1 MGPCKNISYIQVL
14 VTNFFPPRPIKL
26 KRGLQVGGRLLIA
39 THLEQ
44 SNYLA
49 N

>member
-1 MGPCKNISYIQVL
+1 M
-14 VTNFFPPRPIKL
+14 KL
-26 KRGLQVGGRLLIA
+26 KLGVQMGGRLLTA

-49 N
+49 NQQQVSGFSMPFTSLTMV